1 MTRTRRFMVLGALVA
16 TVASACI
23 DPGGGGG
30 GPGPGPGGP
39 VLTRIASGGVIS
51 AAVISRNERYVAYV
65 STSTGLGLDG
75 NGSGS
80 DVFLIDRQTS
90 VTTRVTGANGPS
102 DAPSVADDGSV
113 VFRSAATDLAGP
125 DTNGHL
131 DAFRWVAGTVTR
143 ITDSPGDVTPPL
155 VSADGSTVVF
165 GAPEALEVP
174 AGTTQARSWRWVVA
188 TSGPAAQLSAV
199 GAEGSAPVA
208 VNGDGS
214 RVLLAEPGRL
224 SLHDGTT
231 AVQIAAA
238 TPSPPAPAVTTFS
251 VAPHAIADDG
261 DVVFAE
267 TTYSYDDGSGVIIF
281 TGGVARRWDAQSA
294 TVSTLGLTGAPAG
307 PVISRNGRHVVYSDV
322 TGVVVDQDAG
332 AAILPGAIRSFDT
345 TTGKTTAV
353 AATPSSAFSTVSST
367 GRFVAFVSTD
377 AAIVP
382 GDPEPA
388 MPDVYLWDRGS

>member
-1 MTRTRRFMVLGALVA
+1 M
-16 TVASACI
+16 
-23 DPGGGGG
+23 
-30 GPGPGPGGP
+30 
-39 VLTRIASGGVIS
+39 
-51 AAVISRNERYVAYV
+51 
-65 STSTGLGLDG
+65 STSTGLGPDG
-75 NGSGS
+75 NGSGG

-131 DAFRWVAGTVTR
+131 DAFRWVTGTVTR
-143 ITDSPGDVTPPL
+143 ITDSPGDITPPL
-155 VSADGSTVVF
+155 
-165 GAPEALEVP
+165 
-174 AGTTQARSWRWVVA
+174 
-188 TSGPAAQLSAV
+188 
-199 GAEGSAPVA
+199 
-208 VNGDGS
+208 
-214 RVLLAEPGRL
+214 
-224 SLHDGTT
+224 
-231 AVQIAAA
+231 
-238 TPSPPAPAVTTFS
+238 S

-307 PVISRNGRHVVYSDV
+307 PVISRNGHHVVYSDV

-332 AAILPGAIRSFDT
+332 
-345 TTGKTTAV
+345 
-353 AATPSSAFSTVSST
+353 
-367 GRFVAFVSTD
+367 